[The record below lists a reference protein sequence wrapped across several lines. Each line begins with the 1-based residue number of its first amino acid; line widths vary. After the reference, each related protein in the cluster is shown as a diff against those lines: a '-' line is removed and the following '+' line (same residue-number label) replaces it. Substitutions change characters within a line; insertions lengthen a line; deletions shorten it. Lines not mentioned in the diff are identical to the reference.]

1 MKVIR
6 DLLSEYKKNAMMV
19 VAIAIG
25 IFGIGAILG
34 GYEVI
39 QREMSD
45 NYLSSVPASATIEM
59 TEDITVQ
66 LLDSV
71 RNFPGIAAADRHAT
85 VAARMKVGE
94 KWFPLVLFIVDDFK
108 NNSTNKITQLTGPQ
122 EPPLGTM
129 LVERTALVVM
139 QARPDDELMVKTTHG
154 ESIKIKIAG
163 TVHDPSLAPAW
174 QEQCGYGYISLST
187 LQLIGESKGFDQL
200 RILVN
205 DQPYSTEHI
214 TKKAREVAERL
225 SQSGHSVHEIQ
236 IPPPG
241 KHPHQSQMSAVM
253 MIFIVFSF
261 LILILGSILVSTAM
275 ATLMVKHV
283 RQIGIMKSIGAKSRQ
298 ITGMYV
304 LMIILCCLVALLVAI
319 PLSQLAAGGFYRQIG
334 ALLNIEIRDDSIP
347 IGVPLL
353 QATAGIFIP
362 LIAAA
367 FPLFRG
373 SRISVRD
380 ALDYSGVSQKAP
392 GKQSWSAR
400 IARLSFINET
410 LRLSIRNVF
419 RQRSRLVMTLGLLA
433 AGGAMFMTALNVS
446 EAWNHNLKR
455 IYTQRLYDVELRLSF
470 GVPAQAL
477 IDKMLTIPGVKA
489 VEGWSYSPTS
499 IKEDS
504 SFEITHTYP
513 DKGHGS
519 FSIQALP
526 VPTRLLQPTLL
537 KGEWLNRSGSNDVV
551 LNQIARGSYEIGDE
565 ISLSINGSPAKW
577 KVIGF
582 TEDVGSPATAYVSQD
597 SYARSTNTAGIT
609 KVIRV
614 AYADRSM
621 ENAIRMNRE
630 VEAFLERQN
639 IEVSASIPVW
649 LLQNAIAAHMK
660 VLVSSLMAMAIL
672 MALVGI
678 IGLMS
683 TMSMS
688 ILERTRE
695 IGVMRAI
702 GATPAKI
709 RRLIVWEGM
718 LIGTMSIVMAFVFS
732 IVLSTY
738 IGRLIGDMAFRTPL
752 PLSIAAFG
760 FEVWLLLIVVGSY
773 VAGLIPAR
781 RANRISTREAL
792 AYE

>member
-6 DLLSEYKKNAMMV
+6 DLASEYTKNAMMV
-19 VAIAIG
+19 IAVAIG

-39 QREMSD
+39 QREMTD
-45 NYLSSVPASATIEM
+45 NYLSTAPASATIEM
-59 TEDITVQ
+59 TDDITVQ
-66 LLDSV
+66 LVDSI

-85 VAARMKVGE
+85 TVARMQVGE
-94 KWFPLVLFIVDDFK
+94 KWYPLVLFIVDDFK
-108 NNSTNKITQLTGPQ
+108 NNSTNKITQLAGPQ

-139 QARPDDELMVKTTHG
+139 QAQQDDELTVRTSQGKPL
-154 ESIKIKIAG
+154 KIKIAG

-187 LQLIGESKGFDQL
+187 LHLLGESKGFDQL
-200 RILVN
+200 RILVSEH
-205 DQPYSTEHI
+205 PYSTEHI
-214 TKKAREVAERL
+214 TEKAREVAENL
-225 SQSGHSVHEIQ
+225 TQSGHHVHEIQ

-261 LILILGSILVSTAM
+261 LILLLGSILVSTAM

-283 RQIGIMKSIGAKSRQ
+283 RQIGIMKSLGAKSHQ
-298 ITGMYV
+298 ITGMYA
-304 LMIILCCLVALLVAI
+304 LMIILCCLLALVVAI
-319 PLSQLAAGGFYRQIG
+319 PLSQLAAAGFYRQI
-334 ALLNIEIRDDSIP
+334 AVLLNIEIRNASIP
-347 IGVPLL
+347 FGVPLL
-353 QATAGIFIP
+353 QVAAGIFIP
-362 LIAAA
+362 LLAAA
-367 FPLFRG
+367 FPLYRG

-380 ALDYSGVSQKAP
+380 ALDNYGVSQKTSV
-392 GKQSWSAR
+392 KQSWSVR
-400 IARLSFINET
+400 ISRFSFVNEA

-419 RQRSRLVMTLGLLA
+419 RQQSRLVMTVGLLA

-446 EAWNHNLKR
+446 EAWNDNLKR
-455 IYTQRLYDVELRLSF
+455 IYTQRLYDLELRL
-470 GVPAQAL
+470 GKAVPAREL
-477 IDKMLTIPGVKA
+477 LDKILTIPGIKVA
-489 VEGWSYSPTS
+489 EAWSYSPTS

-519 FSIQALP
+519 FSIQAMP
-526 VPTRLLQPTLL
+526 VPTVLLHPTLL
-537 KGEWLNRSGSNDVV
+537 KGEWLSRTGSNDVV
-551 LNQIARGSYEIGDE
+551 LNQIARGSYEIGDL
-565 ISLSINGSPAKW
+565 ISLSIDGRPSAW
-577 KVIGF
+577 RVIGF
-582 TEDVGSPATAYVSQD
+582 TEDVGSPATAYVSQE
-597 SYARSTNTAGIT
+597 SYARLTNTLGTT

-614 AYADRSM
+614 AYDDRSM
-621 ENAIRMNRE
+621 ENAIRLNRE
-630 VEAFLERQN
+630 IEAFLLQQK
-639 IEVSASIPVW
+639 VDVTGAVPVW

-660 VLVSSLMAMAIL
+660 VLVTSLMAMAIL

-702 GATPAKI
+702 GATPPKI

-718 LIGTMSIVMAFVFS
+718 LVGTMSIVVALVLS

-738 IGRLIGDMAFRTPL
+738 VGHLIGDMAFRTPL
-752 PLSIAAFG
+752 PLSIDAYG
-760 FEVWLLLIVVGSY
+760 LGMWLMMIVTGSY
-773 VAGLIPAR
+773 FAGLLPAR